1 MSKLT
6 NLIPWLVALCFSL
19 QVTGCRSTKET
30 SDWRIVKSSKQSEND
45 WVISAR
51 SVAGTS
57 MLEYKIEGEVP
68 ETPLNA
74 IDGFRQE
81 IIDLATEDQEQQEY
95 PVYDLLVESEDKL
108 VTYVI
113 HNEPFIFK
121 DTEMAVGYVFYDDE
135 VGHAGVTWREAWS
148 VCPTPESKKLKRV
161 EIFRGSWEFSP
172 ASDSTSHAL
181 NSVQFDP
188 KNVPMWLA
196 EPMVLKFLI
205 NGMEERRSQD

>member
-1 MSKLT
+1 MNRLSD
-6 NLIPWLVALCFSL
+6 LIPWLVLGCSIL
-19 QVTGCRSTKET
+19 LITSCRSSKET
-30 SDWRIVKSSKQSEND
+30 SDWRIVKSYGQSEDD

-74 IDGFRQE
+74 IDDFRQE
-81 IIDLATEDQEQQEY
+81 IIDLASEEQKKY
-95 PVYDLLVESEDKL
+95 PVYDLLVESDDKL

-135 VGHAGVTWREAWS
+135 VGHAGVKWKEAWS

-172 ASDSTSHAL
+172 ASDSSSHAL